1 MDQHPAHST
10 VKHNMNSYITEKT
23 EATKNSI
30 SRMKTLKTKAL
41 DSNIRRQLHNL
52 VRPIKPY
59 TMLLKMLSFVY
70 KTPGSLYI

>member
-1 MDQHPAHST
+1 
-10 VKHNMNSYITEKT
+10 
-23 EATKNSI
+23 
-30 SRMKTLKTKAL
+30 MKTLKTKAL